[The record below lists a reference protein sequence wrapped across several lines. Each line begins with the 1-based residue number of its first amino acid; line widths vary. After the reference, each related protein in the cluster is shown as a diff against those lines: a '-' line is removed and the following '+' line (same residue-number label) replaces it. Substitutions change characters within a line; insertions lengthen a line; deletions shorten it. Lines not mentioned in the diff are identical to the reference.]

1 MLCLF
6 IYTMQMRAGEMD
18 IYMGKLKQNKDAI
31 YTILRMNNVDSLR
44 MYYHTLHDS
53 DEVLR
58 IIYCSRYLDIQND
71 DNVEIELLQTLLRNQ
86 QEFIYFYCLTY
97 NPFREKKIDSAL
109 NDIANSYFEKTAHIV
124 LNHRSFVQNYFRM
137 GNAVDGE
144 ITEIYAIWCS
154 WLFEQD
160 CVWFLNNLSK
170 APKKT
175 EDRILDLLKELEPP
189 SLDCLNKNI
198 NNVPK
203 KYLKLFKQ

>member
-1 MLCLF
+1 
-6 IYTMQMRAGEMD
+6 MQTKARETD
-18 IYMGKLKQNKDAI
+18 INLEKIKRNKDAI

-44 MYYHTLHDS
+44 MYYRSLHDS

-58 IIYCSRYLDIQND
+58 IIYCSKFLDIQND
-71 DNVEIELLQTLLRNQ
+71 DKVEKELSQTLFRNQ
-86 QEFIYFYCLTY
+86 QDFIYFYTLTE
-97 NPFREKKIDSAL
+97 NPFREKKIDSTL
-109 NDIANSYFEKTAHIV
+109 NEIANSYFRKTAHIV

-137 GNAVDGE
+137 GDVVEGE
-144 ITEIYAIWCS
+144 ITEIYATWCS

-170 APKKT
+170 ARKKT

-189 SLDCLNKNI
+189 SLDCLNKNMD
-198 NNVPK
+198 NVPK